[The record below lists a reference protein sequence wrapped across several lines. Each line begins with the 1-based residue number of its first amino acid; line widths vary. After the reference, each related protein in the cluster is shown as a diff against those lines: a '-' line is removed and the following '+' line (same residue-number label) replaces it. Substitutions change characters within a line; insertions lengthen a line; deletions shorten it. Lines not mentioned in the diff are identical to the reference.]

1 MSVERQVGAAQGHQI
16 KGRTQAWPA
25 PGDLTDDPLKGVEG
39 AKAGALEVVRSGW
52 QGRRGRQLGAWPLC
66 LCLQFGCKRVRAGEP
81 RLELVRD
88 VVSRENLR

>member
-25 PGDLTDDPLKGVEG
+25 PGDLRDDPLKGVEG

-52 QGRRGRQLGAWPLC
+52 QGWTGRRLGAWPLC
-66 LCLQFGCKRVRAGEP
+66 LCLQFGCKRVGAGEA

-88 VVSRENLR
+88 VGPRENFR